1 MASALSGIKV
11 LDITGIGPASFA
23 AMMLG
28 DMGADVIKINMPP
41 GAGDRGVGQGISVVD
56 EPIAFDPG
64 TIRNKKNMALNLKT
78 EAGQRLFQ
86 QLAETADIIIEAFR
100 PGVMDRLNVG
110 YQTISKINPRIIY
123 CSVSGYG
130 QDGPYR
136 ALSGHDNNYAA
147 MGGTLGLIGY
157 SADDPPVLAQT
168 VLADMST
175 AVLHSTI
182 GILLAVC
189 ARERTGRGQLVDVSM
204 TDGVVFLLNAIPE
217 AVQYLMNG
225 VVPRRGE
232 GIFGGNQ
239 PSYTVYQTGDD
250 KYLTLGC
257 LEPHFW
263 LKLCEALGREDLI
276 PQQYAESPKKEE
288 LFDELKQIFRTRN
301 RDEWFELLSKADVP
315 VGKVLDVDEVF
326 SDPNVLHR
334 KMVFDL
340 DHPRFGKMKQIGSP
354 IKLSDTPWQ
363 VRIPA
368 ASLGEHTDEVLS
380 SLGYSRDDIDALR
393 QEKVIY

>member
-11 LDITGIGPASFA
+11 LDLTGIGPASFA

-41 GAGDRGVGQGISVVD
+41 GAGDRGVGQGVSVVD

-64 TIRNKKNMALNLKT
+64 TIRNKKNMAINLKT
-78 EAGQRLFQ
+78 EVGQRLFH

-100 PGVMDRLNVG
+100 PGVMDRLGVG
-110 YQTISKINPRIIY
+110 YQTISKINPRIIF

-130 QDGPYR
+130 QDSPYR

-157 SADDPPVLAQT
+157 SADEPPVLAQT

-175 AVLHSTI
+175 AVLQSTI

-189 ARERTGRGQLVDVSM
+189 ARERTGRGQLVDISM

-225 VVPRRGE
+225 VVPQRGQ
-232 GIFGGNQ
+232 GIFSGNQ

-263 LKLCEALGREDLI
+263 LKLCEALGHEDLI
-276 PQQYAESPKKEE
+276 PHQYAESPKKEE
-288 LFDELKQIFRTRN
+288 VFDELKQIFRTRN

-315 VGKVLDVDEVF
+315 VGKVLDIDEVF

-334 KMVFDL
+334 QMVFDL
-340 DHPRFGKMKQIGSP
+340 DHPRLGKMKQIGLP

-393 QEKVIY
+393 QERVIY